1 MKGCWSLRVWSFSW
15 DVLEGKLNC
24 LEHVCWS
31 TLGNVNWT
39 VKGLVGNELRIIWS
53 GSQRVV
59 NFIITT
65 SAEVRA
71 VLSQGHRG
79 LVGVTSSHEFQFWEI
94 LVGGSHGLLDSGGGG
109 SPRWRCTE
117 NSRHTD
123 REPGS
128 RSVKTY
134 KWINRFG
141 CVTENFTT

>member
-1 MKGCWSLRVWSFSW
+1 M
-15 DVLEGKLNC
+15 
-24 LEHVCWS
+24 
-31 TLGNVNWT
+31 
-39 VKGLVGNELRIIWS
+39 
-53 GSQRVV
+53 V

-79 LVGVTSSHEFQFWEI
+79 LVGVYLLTRVPILRI

-141 CVTENFTT
+141 CGTENFTT